1 MKISPRFFAA
11 HVFAGLTCALGLC
24 SAFAADKPQAQDL
37 GKMWQAS
44 LARPALSVGTSFDR
58 RGRLWLAKVESGYLL
73 VSHSEDKGKTFSP
86 AVKVNSVP
94 ESIAA
99 DGENRPKIMATPEGR
114 VYVAYTSSLEKPF
127 SGHIRFSR
135 STDGGTTFSEPLTV
149 NDNREVIS
157 HRFEALAVD
166 SHGHITLAWLDK
178 RDQFVA
184 QQKGQAYAGAAVYY
198 AVSADGGASFSP
210 NRKLADN
217 SCECCRVAIAMDRDD
232 VPVIFW
238 RHVYGKNVRD
248 HALVRL
254 DGKSQPVRVSHDQW
268 EIDACPH
275 HGPAISIADDGAYH
289 LVWFDNG
296 PQSHGLFYANSVDQG
311 KTFSPQ
317 QAFGNFEAQAG
328 HPHVLATGQNVFI
341 AWKEFDGKQS
351 IVRLM
356 ASKDGGKS
364 WLAARQVAATAG
376 ASDHPVLIADGSRS
390 YLSWYTAKE
399 GYRLTEVSAE

>member
-1 MKISPRFFAA
+1 MNNKTLPVVLLLTAGLAA
-11 HVFAGLTCALGLC
+11 HAVTL
-24 SAFAADKPQAQDL
+24 AADPPPQKHDM

-44 LARPALSVGTSFDR
+44 LERPALSAGVSFDQ
-58 RGRLWLAKVESGYLL
+58 RGWLWLAKVENGYLF

-86 AVKVNSVP
+86 AVMVNPVP
-94 ESIAA
+94 EKIAA
-99 DGENRPKIMATPEGR
+99 DGENRPKIVVTGEGK

-135 STDGGTTFSEPLTV
+135 STNGGKTFSEPVIV

-157 HRFEALAVD
+157 HRFEAMAVD
-166 SHGHITLAWLDK
+166 SRGKITLAWLDK
-178 RDQFVA
+178 RDQSAA
-184 QQKGQAYAGAAVYY
+184 QRIGQAYAGASVYST
-198 AVSADGGASFSP
+198 VSDDGGVNFAP
-210 NRKLADN
+210 DRKVADH
-217 SCECCRVAIAMDRDD
+217 SCECCRVAMAIDQDD

-238 RHVYGKNVRD
+238 RHIYGKNVRD
-248 HALVRL
+248 HALARL

-268 EIDACPH
+268 EVDACPH

-296 PQSHGLFYANSVDQG
+296 PQFHGLFYASSTDRG
-311 KTFSPQ
+311 RTFSTP

-328 HPHVLATGQNVFI
+328 HPHVLAAGRKVFI
-341 AWKEFDGKQS
+341 AWKEFDGKHS
-351 IVRLM
+351 IIRLM

-364 WLAARQVAATAG
+364 WLASRQVAATAG
-376 ASDHPVLIADGSRS
+376 ASDHPLLIADGKNP

-399 GYRLTEVSAE
+399 GNRLIEVSAE